1 MFEFNNGKKEQA
13 KLDEKKW
20 FDRQV
25 NKAATLTDPVKRV
38 QWLEV
43 TKAVINAKIKAKNTE
58 KQNKLRSTNK
68 LVQYLSMMPATFA
81 LIAAMVIGST
91 SGGILLPAALAV
103 AGVVGFIYGT
113 DKIASSTQK
122 HLESKNREFTD
133 ILENQKNILSRK
145 AVRVMKDNIGKIT
158 ESQKRDKILEF
169 PDLNQAF
176 KSITKDETPILA
188 ATHFPISFYNNRPGI

>member
-1 MFEFNNGKKEQA
+1 MFGLNNEGEQA
-13 KLDEKKW
+13 RLDEKEW
-20 FDRQV
+20 FDNQS
-25 NKAATLTDPVKRV
+25 NKAATLTDPIKRIFR
-38 QWLEV
+38 LKGIGKIIDTTIK
-43 TKAVINAKIKAKNTE
+43 TKNIE